1 MKTIYILKG
10 TKSKIVNNSF
20 THYVVAELLINDVE
34 INFININT
42 LKQNSYKSIT
52 TFRKIDNV
60 KTRIKVFYT
69 LYQHLLKIKENMLAS

>member
-10 TKSKIVNNSF
+10 TKNKIVNNSF
-20 THYVVAELLINDVE
+20 IPYVIAELLIND
-34 INFININT
+34 INTINI
-42 LKQNSYKSIT
+42 LKDNSYKCIT

-69 LYQHLLKIKENMLAS
+69 LYQHLLKIKENMFVS